1 MFASKSERKV
11 HYSIRKFS
19 IGVASVVVASL
30 FLGGVVHAEGVR
42 SKNNLTVTSSGQDIS
57 KKYADE
63 VESHLQSILKDVN
76 KNLKKVQHT
85 QNVDFNKKLSRIKTK
100 YLYGLKEKSEA
111 ELTLKTKETKEELTA
126 AFEQF
131 KKDTLKSGKKVAE
144 AEKKAK
150 AQKEEDRRNYPTNT
164 YKTIELEIAEAEVG
178 VAKAELELEFAQA
191 QVQIPQDTEKINA
204 AKSKV
209 EAAKSNVKKLEKIK
223 SDIEKTYLYKLDNST
238 KETPKPRVRRNSPQ
252 VGDSRELKETIDKA
266 KETLSTYMVTRLT
279 KLDPSVFWFADLL
292 MDAKKVVEEYKTKL
306 EDASDKKSVED
317 LRKEAEG
324 KIESLIVTHQ
334 NREKENQPA
343 PQPGGQAGGSMV
355 VPPVTQTPPSTSQSP
370 GQKAT
375 EAEKKKLQDLIR
387 QFQEALNKLD
397 DETKTVPDGAKL
409 TGEAG
414 KAYNET
420 RTYAKEVVDKS
431 KKLLSQTAVTMDELA
446 MQLTKLN
453 DAMSKLKEAKAK
465 LVPEVK
471 PQPENPEPKPQ
482 PEGEKPSVPDINQEK
497 EKAKLA
503 IATYMSK
510 ILDDIKKHHLKK
522 EKHHQIV
529 ALIKDLDKL
538 KKQALSE
545 IDNVN
550 TKVEIENTVHKVF
563 ADMDTVVTK
572 FQKGLIQNTPQVPE
586 APKSPEV
593 PKVSDT
599 PKAPD
604 TPQVPE
610 APKSPEV
617 PKVPEAPKAP
627 DTPQVPEAPKS
638 PEVPKV
644 PDTPKAPDTPQVP
657 EAPKSPEVPKVPDT
671 PKAPDTP
678 QVPEAPKSP
687 EVPKVPDT
695 PKAPDT
701 PQVPEAPKAP
711 DTPQIP
717 EAPAPET
724 PKTGWKQ
731 ENGMWYF
738 YNTDGSMATGWLE
751 YNGSWYYLN
760 ANGAM
765 ATGWLEYNGSWYY
778 LNTNGAMETGWLE

>member
-30 FLGGVVHAEGVR
+30 FLGGVVHAEEVR
-42 SKNNLTVTSSGQDIS
+42 RGNNLTVTSSG
-57 KKYADE
+57 DE
-63 VESHLQSILKDVN
+63 VESHYQSILEKVRKSLEKDR
-76 KNLKKVQHT
+76 HT
-85 QNVDFNKKLSRIKTK
+85 QNVDLIKKLQDIKRT
-100 YLYGLKEKSEA
+100 YLYSLKEKPEA
-111 ELTLKTKETKEELTA
+111 ELTSKTKKELTA

-223 SDIEKTYLYKLDNST
+223 SDIEKTYLSKLDNST

-586 APKSPEV
+586 APK
-593 PKVSDT
+593 
-599 PKAPD
+599 
-604 TPQVPE
+604 
-610 APKSPEV
+610 
-617 PKVPEAPKAP
+617 
-627 DTPQVPEAPKS
+627 
-638 PEVPKV
+638 
-644 PDTPKAPDTPQVP
+644 
-657 EAPKSPEVPKVPDT
+657 
-671 PKAPDTP
+671 
-678 QVPEAPKSP
+678 
-687 EVPKVPDT
+687 
-695 PKAPDT
+695 
-701 PQVPEAPKAP
+701 AP

-778 LNTNGAMETGWLE
+778 LNTNGAMETGWLEYNGSWYYLNTNGAMETGWLEYNGSWYYLNTNGAMETGWLEYNGSWYYLNANGSMATGWLKDGDTWYYLEASGAMKESQWFKVSDKWYYVNGSGALAVNTTVGGYRVNANGKWVN